1 MRSFD
6 SVDGIRPPRLGL
18 NVRPPPFRLPTLSDY
33 SSLEAEFH
41 DPFWEAEGPSAE
53 LPLLT
58 SFLECF
64 PGPSIEIGCGSG
76 RLLLPLLAAGFEI
89 EGIEPSAD
97 MLLLCSQKA
106 AGTKPVL
113 HHGTIEDFTATKA
126 YAAAVIPAFTLQ
138 LTPDPALMLASIANI
153 LEPGGGLYL
162 SVFRPEAELAGE
174 IPSNQW
180 YPDYETRLADG
191 RIAAMETRYRLDRPK
206 KLLHREH
213 RYLLM
218 DGDRSL
224 LTEHLCQQTIRWFG
238 NHELFQLI
246 ESAGFEIGRAFGE
259 FDPDDAVRS
268 STKDK
273 EHQIVTIQ
281 ATLA

>member
-1 MRSFD
+1 LAVGHRFD
-6 SVDGIRPPRLGL
+6 SSP
-18 NVRPPPFRLPTLSDY
+18 LSDY

-64 PGPSIEIGCGSG
+64 AGPSIEIGCGSG

-106 AGTKPVL
+106 AGAKPVL
-113 HHGTIEDFTATKA
+113 HHGTIEDFSTSKA
-126 YAAAVIPAFTLQ
+126 YAAAAVPAFTLQ
-138 LTPDPALMLASIANI
+138 LTPDPALMLASIAKI

-174 IPSNQW
+174 IPANEW
-180 YPDYETRLADG
+180 FPDYETRLADG
-191 RIAAMETRYRLDRPK
+191 RIAAMETRYRLDRPGK
-206 KLLHREH
+206 RLHREH
-213 RYLLM
+213 RYRLM
-218 DGDRSL
+218 DSDRQL
-224 LTEHLCQQTIRWFG
+224 INEHHCEQTIHWYG
-238 NHELFQLI
+238 NCELFQLI
-246 ESAGFEIGRAFGE
+246 EAAGFEVGRAFGE
-259 FDPDDAVRS
+259 FDPDEAVRA
-268 STKDK
+268 STPDK
-273 EHQIVTIQ
+273 EHQIVTLH

>member
-1 MRSFD
+1 M
-6 SVDGIRPPRLGL
+6 
-18 NVRPPPFRLPTLSDY
+18 SDY

-41 DPFWEAEGPSAE
+41 DPFWDAEGPSEE

-64 PGPSIEIGCGSG
+64 PGTSIEIGCGSG
-76 RLLLPLLAAGFEI
+76 RLLLPLIEAGFDI

-97 MLLLCSQKA
+97 MLLLCHQKA
-106 AGTKPVL
+106 AESVPVL
-113 HHGTIEDFTATKA
+113 HHGMIEHFIASKS
-126 YAAAVIPAFTLQ
+126 YAAAIVPAFTLQ
-138 LTPDPALMLASIANI
+138 LAPDPSLMLASIAKI

-162 SVFRPEAELAGE
+162 SVFRPEAELMGE

-180 YPDYETRLADG
+180 FPDYETRLTDG
-191 RIAAMETRYRLDRPK
+191 RIAAMETRYQLDRPG

-218 DGDRSL
+218 DSARAL
-224 LTEHLCQQTIRWFG
+224 LTEHLCQQTLRWFG

-246 ESAGFEIGRAFGE
+246 KSAGFEISRAFGE
-259 FDPDDAVRS
+259 FDPDEPIRS

-273 EHQIVTIQ
+273 EHQIVTLQ

>member
-1 MRSFD
+1 M
-6 SVDGIRPPRLGL
+6 
-18 NVRPPPFRLPTLSDY
+18 SDY

-41 DPFWEAEGPSAE
+41 DPFWDAEGPPVE
-53 LPLLT
+53 LPLLA

-64 PGPSIEIGCGSG
+64 PGTSIEIGCGSG

-106 AGTKPVL
+106 AGAKPIL
-113 HHGTIEDFTATKA
+113 HHGTIEDFTASKR

-138 LTPDPALMLASIANI
+138 LSDDPALMLASTARI

-174 IPSNQW
+174 IPPDQW
-180 YPDYETRLADG
+180 FPDHETRLVDG
-191 RIAAMETRYRLDRPK
+191 RIAAMETRYRLDRPNRR
-206 KLLHREH
+206 LHREH
-213 RYLLM
+213 RYILM
-218 DGDRSL
+218 DPDRRPV
-224 LTEHLCQQTIRWFG
+224 TEHLCRQTIRWFG

-259 FDPDDAVRS
+259 FDPDEAVRS

-273 EHQIVTIQ
+273 QHQIVTIQ